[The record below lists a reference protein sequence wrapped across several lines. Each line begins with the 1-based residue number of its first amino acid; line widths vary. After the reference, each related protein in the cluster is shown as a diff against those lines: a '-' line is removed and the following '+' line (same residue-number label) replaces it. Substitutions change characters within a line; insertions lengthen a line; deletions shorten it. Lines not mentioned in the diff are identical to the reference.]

1 MQILITGATGF
12 IGQHLVQRLVAQ
24 GQAVTLLLREQYAS
38 ERPLPPALAALRPQ
52 LDIVYADLGNFNLTV
67 QAAQTAR
74 PDRVIHLAAV
84 GATDPFLPLETALRH
99 NVHATLNLIRAC
111 CEKWRVAQALIARTP
126 GERNGL
132 NMYAASK
139 AAAWQFVRMYART
152 QGWPLAGAMIFQA
165 YGPGQ
170 PERAL
175 IPAALAAARRGDDF
189 PMTGGQ
195 QRRDWIAVEDVARG
209 LTAVSQTNLPP
220 GTTVELG
227 GGRLTSL
234 LDTAKLI
241 YQLVNKGGQPRPG
254 LLPDRP
260 GEAAPG
266 KAAPRQAATDAA
278 ADVEKTAALTGW
290 RAEIGL
296 TEGLAALVQGVEND

>member
-12 IGQHLVQRLVAQ
+12 IGQQLTQRLVAQ
-24 GQAVTLLLREQYAS
+24 NIGVTLLLREWYRD
-38 ERPLPPALAALRPQ
+38 ERPLPPKLAALKSHFN
-52 LDIVYADLGNFNLTV
+52 LVYADLSNFNLTA
-67 QAAQTAR
+67 QAVQTAR

-84 GATDPFLPLETALRH
+84 GATDPFLPLERAARH
-99 NVHATLNLIRAC
+99 NLHATLNLIRVC
-111 CEKWRVAQALIARTP
+111 GEVAPVEQLLIARTP
-126 GERNGL
+126 GERVGL

-139 AAAWQFVRMYART
+139 AAAWQFARMYARA
-152 QGWPLAGAMIFQA
+152 QGWPIVGGMIFQA

-175 IPAALAAARRGDDF
+175 IPAALTAARRGEDF
-189 PMTGGQ
+189 PMTSGQ
-195 QRRDWIAVEDVARG
+195 QRRDWIAVEDVAVG
-209 LTAVSQTNLPP
+209 LTAVSQANLPP

-227 GGRLTSL
+227 SGRLTSL
-234 LDTAKLI
+234 LDTVKLI

-260 GEAAPG
+260 GEMAA
-266 KAAPRQAATDAA
+266 DAA
-278 ADVEKTAALTGW
+278 ADVGKTAALTGW

-296 TEGLAALVQGVEND
+296 AEGLAALVQGVANG